1 MTQPRQV
8 KTLFLLPLFA
18 ALLCAA
24 AVPAFGQAAAA
35 SPAPLGTP
43 SLLSIQSLRPL
54 TPEER
59 TRLAGVRQKAMRDP
73 RVRAA
78 AARMRDAAR
87 ALDAA
92 MVAQD
97 KSLRPI
103 LDKAEAA
110 QSPGSFHIRLTG
122 DEREELRAAR
132 EAMEGTPEEAAVQK
146 AEDDYRKT
154 TADVMTA
161 ADPSMAAIIAGLT
174 RPGGEMGMGVRR
186 DIEMGS
192 PSPSGSP

>member
-1 MTQPRQV
+1 V
-8 KTLFLLPLFA
+8 KTLFLIPLSA
-18 ALLCAA
+18 ALLWAA
-24 AVPAFGQAAAA
+24 AESTFGQTQAA

-43 SLLSIQSLRPL
+43 NVLSLHDLGPL

-59 TRLAGVRQKAMRDP
+59 AALDGARQKAQRDP

-78 AARMRDAAR
+78 SERMRKAEQ

-110 QSPGSFHIRLTG
+110 HSPGIFHIRLTG
-122 DEREELRAAR
+122 DEREELQAAR
-132 EAMEGTPEEAAVQK
+132 EALRGSPEELALQK
-146 AEDDYRKT
+146 ARDEYYKT
-154 TADVMTA
+154 TGDVMTEGN
-161 ADPSMAAIIAGLT
+161 PSMAAIVKRL
-174 RPGGEMGMGVRR
+174 PEGGMEMGVRR

>member
-1 MTQPRQV
+1 M
-8 KTLFLLPLFA
+8 KTLFLLPLSA

-24 AVPAFGQAAAA
+24 AVPVFGQAAAA

-43 SLLSIQSLRPL
+43 SLLIQSLRPL

-59 TRLAGVRQKAMRDP
+59 TRLAGARQKAMRDP

-92 MVAQD
+92 MAGKD

-132 EAMEGTPEEAAVQK
+132 EAMEGSPEEAAVRK

-154 TADVMTA
+154 AADVMTA
-161 ADPSMAAIIAGLT
+161 ADPSMAAIIAGLMQ
-174 RPGGEMGMGVRR
+174 PGGEMGMGVRR
-186 DIEMGS
+186 DIEMGA